1 VREGSEGSEAA
12 TVIDARLEGSSSHSA
27 EFGRLLGFPLA
38 TRQTRSRGSVRA
50 ERPEHEL
57 AA

>member
-1 VREGSEGSEAA
+1 MRSEAA
-12 TVIDARLEGSSSHSA
+12 TVIDARLEGSPSHSA

-38 TRQTRSRGSVRA
+38 TRQTRSSVSVRA